1 LKQLILIVAL
11 LCMLLGG
18 QAKAQESGPLAMQIM
33 FEWTAAG
40 GVGGGF
46 IGFAIWLTDPGN
58 PNTRLSEQM
67 TKGAA
72 LGVVL
77 GAAYGLFVLQRSAQI
92 PYRSQVEVRDPLN
105 PTQRITSD
113 PVAIASGDYR
123 VLGRGGAPAV
133 SDSFLQMPLFNIH
146 F

>member
-1 LKQLILIVAL
+1 MKRLILIVAL
-11 LCMLLGG
+11 LCTLLGG

-40 GVGGGF
+40 GMGGAL
-46 IGFAIWLTDPGN
+46 IGFALWLTDPGN
-58 PNTRLSEQM
+58 PNIQLSEQM

-72 LGVVL
+72 LGIIL
-77 GAAYGLFVLQRSAQI
+77 GAGYGLFVLQRSAQI
-92 PYRSQVEVRDPLN
+92 PYRTQVEVRDPLN

-113 PVAIASGDYR
+113 PVAIASGDFR
-123 VLGRGGAPAV
+123 GLGMGTAPSFAE
-133 SDSFLQMPLFNIH
+133 SFLQLPLFKFH

>member
-11 LCMLLGG
+11 LCTLLGG

-40 GVGGGF
+40 GVGGAML
-46 IGFAIWLTDPGN
+46 GFAIWLTDPGN
-58 PNTRLSEQM
+58 PHTRLSEQM

-72 LGVVL
+72 LGIIL
-77 GAAYGLFVLQRSAQI
+77 GAGYGLFVLQRSAQI
-92 PYRSQVEVRDPLN
+92 PYRSQVDVRDPLN
-105 PTQRITSD
+105 PSQRITSD
-113 PVAIASGDYR
+113 PVAIASGDFR
-123 VLGRGGAPAV
+123 ALGMGDARSA
-133 SDSFLQMPLFNIH
+133 SDSFLQLPLFNVH